1 MYTLLLI
8 SAILL
13 IIAATDNFISMFTAT
28 SIILFVVSAISLIF
42 APHSNVILNIIIAI
56 NVITDI
62 FVLAIISYRLY
73 QKAKVKANI
82 ALHLSASLL
91 YIAMIA
97 INLFKIFDLY
107 KYIIGINLYL
117 SLIVLSHLLG
127 NLIIKYK
134 KIDTDFDYIVV
145 LGGSMKGIELSELIK
160 QRMLTSFTY
169 YRTNKSIM
177 IFSGGKSNGDIEE
190 SVAMKNFAIEN
201 HIQDTDILLEK
212 LAMNT
217 MQNIEYVKKL
227 IQQQDTEC
235 DTKKVCVITNNFHAF
250 RTKLICNKMK
260 VNWTVIPT
268 QSNFNSKIST
278 YLIELLAA
286 IYLDIYLHIIMLIL
300 ITIIIGLVV

>member
-28 SIILFVVSAISLIF
+28 STILFVISAISLIF
-42 APHSNVILNIIIAI
+42 TPHSNVILNIIIAI
-56 NVITDI
+56 NVITNLFI
-62 FVLAIISYRLY
+62 LAIISYRLY

-82 ALHLSASLL
+82 ALHLTASIL
-91 YIAMIA
+91 YIAMI
-97 INLFKIFDLY
+97 IVNLFKIFDPY
-107 KYIIGINLYL
+107 KYIIGMNLYL
-117 SLIVLSHLLG
+117 SLMVLSHLLG

-160 QRMLTSFTY
+160 QRMFTSFAY

-190 SVAMKNFAIEN
+190 SVAMKNFAVQN
-201 HIQDTDILLEK
+201 NIQDTDILLEK

-217 MQNIEYVKKL
+217 MQNIQYVKKL
-227 IQQQDTEC
+227 IQQQDTDC
-235 DTKKVCVITNNFHAF
+235 DNKKVCVITNNFHAF

-260 VNWTVIPT
+260 VNWIVVPAESNPT
-268 QSNFNSKIST
+268 SKIST
-278 YLIELLAA
+278 YLIELVAA
-286 IYLDIYLHIIMLIL
+286 IYLDILIHITLIII
-300 ITIIIGLVV
+300 ITIIIGRFV

>member
-28 SIILFVVSAISLIF
+28 SIILFVVSAIRLIF

-56 NVITDI
+56 NVITDL
-62 FVLAIISYRLY
+62 FVLTIITYRLY

-91 YIAMIA
+91 YIAMI
-97 INLFKIFDLY
+97 IVNLFKIFDLY
-107 KYIIGINLYL
+107 KYIIGMNLYL
-117 SLIVLSHLLG
+117 SLMVLSHLLG
-127 NLIIKYK
+127 NLIIKYQK
-134 KIDTDFDYIVV
+134 NEKDFDYIVV

-160 QRMLTSFTY
+160 QRMLTSFAY
-169 YRTNKSIM
+169 YTTNKSIM

-227 IQQQDTEC
+227 IQQQDTDFE
-235 DTKKVCVITNNFHAF
+235 DKKICVITNNFHAF

-260 VNWTVIPT
+260 VKWTVIPT

-300 ITIIIGLVV
+300 ITILIGIVV

>member
-13 IIAATDNFISMFTAT
+13 IIASTDNFISMFTAT

-42 APHSNVILNIIIAI
+42 APHSNVILNIIVTI

-62 FVLAIISYRLY
+62 FVLTIISYRLY
-73 QKAKVKANI
+73 QKAKVKSNI

-91 YIAMIA
+91 YIAMI
-97 INLFKIFDLY
+97 IVNLFKIFDPY
-107 KYIIGINLYL
+107 KYIVGMNLYL
-117 SLIVLSHLLG
+117 SLMVLSHLLG
-127 NLIIKYK
+127 NLIIKYQK
-134 KIDTDFDYIVV
+134 NDKDFDYIVV

-160 QRMLTSFTY
+160 QRMLTSFAY
-169 YRTNKSIM
+169 YTTNKSIM

-201 HIQDTDILLEK
+201 HIQDTDIVLEK

-227 IQQQDTEC
+227 IQQQDTDFEN
-235 DTKKVCVITNNFHAF
+235 KKICVITNNFHAF

-268 QSNFNSKIST
+268 QSNLNSKIST

-300 ITIIIGLVV
+300 ITIIIGLVA

>member
-42 APHSNVILNIIIAI
+42 VPHSNVILSIIIAI

-62 FVLAIISYRLY
+62 FVITIISYRLY

-91 YIAMIA
+91 YIAMI
-97 INLFKIFDLY
+97 IVNLFKIFDPY
-107 KYIIGINLYL
+107 KYIIGMNLYL

-127 NLIIKYK
+127 NLIIKYQK
-134 KIDTDFDYIVV
+134 NDKDFDYIVV

-160 QRMLTSFTY
+160 QRMLTSFAY
-169 YRTNKSIM
+169 YTTNKSIM

-217 MQNIEYVKKL
+217 MQNIQYVKKL
-227 IQQQDTEC
+227 IQQQDTDFE
-235 DTKKVCVITNNFHAF
+235 DKKICVITNNFHAF

-268 QSNFNSKIST
+268 QSNLNSRIST

-300 ITIIIGLVV
+300 ITILIGIVV

>member
-42 APHSNVILNIIIAI
+42 TPHSNVILNIIIAI
-56 NVITDI
+56 NVITDL
-62 FVLAIISYRLY
+62 FVITIISYRLY

-82 ALHLSASLL
+82 ALHLSASIL
-91 YIAMIA
+91 YIAMI
-97 INLFKIFDLY
+97 IVNLFKIFDLY
-107 KYIIGINLYL
+107 KYIIGMNLYL
-117 SLIVLSHLLG
+117 SLMVLSHLLG
-127 NLIIKYK
+127 NLIIKYQK
-134 KIDTDFDYIVV
+134 NDTDFDYIVV

-160 QRMLTSFTY
+160 QRMLTSFAY
-169 YRTNKSIM
+169 YTTNKSIM

-227 IQQQDTEC
+227 IQQQDTDFE
-235 DTKKVCVITNNFHAF
+235 DKKICVITNNFHAF

-300 ITIIIGLVV
+300 ITIIIGLVA

>member
-1 MYTLLLI
+1 MYTLLLT

-28 SIILFVVSAISLIF
+28 SIVLFAISAIGLIF
-42 APHSNVILNIIIAI
+42 APRSNIILNIIIAI
-56 NVITDI
+56 NLITDLFI
-62 FVLAIISYRLY
+62 LAIISYRLY

-107 KYIIGINLYL
+107 KYIIGMNLYL
-117 SLIVLSHLLG
+117 SLIVLSNLLG
-127 NLIIKYK
+127 NFIIKHK
-134 KIDTDFDYIVV
+134 KIATDFDYIVV

-160 QRMLTSFTY
+160 QRMIKSFSY
-169 YRTNKSIM
+169 YKTNKNIF

-190 SVAMKNFAIEN
+190 SVAMKNFAVEN
-201 HIQDTDILLEK
+201 NIQDTDILLEK

-217 MQNIEYVKKL
+217 MQNIEYVRNL
-227 IQQQDTEC
+227 IQQQDENYNS
-235 DTKKVCVITNNFHAF
+235 KKVCVITNNFHAY

-260 VNWTVIPT
+260 VNWTVIPAE
-268 QSNFNSKIST
+268 SNLNSKINT

-286 IYLDIYLHIIMLIL
+286 IYLDIVLQIITLVI
-300 ITIIIGLVV
+300 ITIIIARFV

>member
-1 MYTLLLI
+1 MYILLLI

-13 IIAATDNFISMFTAT
+13 IIAATDDFISMFTAT

-42 APHSNVILNIIIAI
+42 TPHSNVILNIIIAI

-62 FVLAIISYRLY
+62 FVITIISYRLY

-91 YIAMIA
+91 YIAMI
-97 INLFKIFDLY
+97 IVNLFKIFDLY
-107 KYIIGINLYL
+107 KYIIGMNLYL

-127 NLIIKYK
+127 NLIIKYQK
-134 KIDTDFDYIVV
+134 NGKDFDYIVV

-160 QRMLTSFTY
+160 QRMLTSFAY
-169 YRTNKSIM
+169 YTTNKSIM

-227 IQQQDTEC
+227 IQQQDTDFEN
-235 DTKKVCVITNNFHAF
+235 KKICVITNNFHAF

-268 QSNFNSKIST
+268 QSNLNSKIST

-286 IYLDIYLHIIMLIL
+286 IYLDIYLHIILLIL
-300 ITIIIGLVV
+300 ITIIIGIVA

>member
-28 SIILFVVSAISLIF
+28 SIILFAISAISLIF
-42 APHSNVILNIIIAI
+42 VPHSNVILNIIIAI
-56 NVITDI
+56 NLITDL
-62 FVLAIISYRLY
+62 FVIAIISYRLY

-91 YIAMIA
+91 YIAMI
-97 INLFKIFDLY
+97 IVNLFKIFDLY
-107 KYIIGINLYL
+107 KYIIGMNLYL
-117 SLIVLSHLLG
+117 SLMVLSHLLG
-127 NLIIKYK
+127 NLIIKYQK
-134 KIDTDFDYIVV
+134 NGKDFDYIIV

-160 QRMLTSFTY
+160 QRMLTSFAY
-169 YRTNKSIM
+169 YTTNKSIM

-201 HIQDTDILLEK
+201 NIQDTDILLEK

-217 MQNIEYVKKL
+217 MQNIQYVKKL
-227 IQQQDTEC
+227 IQQQDKDFE
-235 DTKKVCVITNNFHAF
+235 DKKICVITNNFHAF

-286 IYLDIYLHIIMLIL
+286 IYLDISLHIILLIIISIL
-300 ITIIIGLVV
+300 IGLIV

>member
-13 IIAATDNFISMFTAT
+13 IIAATNNFISMFTAT

-56 NVITDI
+56 NVITDL
-62 FVLAIISYRLY
+62 FVITIISYRLY

-91 YIAMIA
+91 YIAMI
-97 INLFKIFDLY
+97 IVNLFKIFDLY
-107 KYIIGINLYL
+107 KYIIGMNLYL
-117 SLIVLSHLLG
+117 SLMVLSHLLG
-127 NLIIKYK
+127 NLIIKYQK
-134 KIDTDFDYIVV
+134 NEKDFDYIVV

-160 QRMLTSFTY
+160 QRMLTSFAY
-169 YRTNKSIM
+169 YTTNKSIM

-227 IQQQDTEC
+227 IQQQDT
-235 DTKKVCVITNNFHAF
+235 DFVDKKICVITNNFHAF

-268 QSNFNSKIST
+268 ESNFNSKIST

-300 ITIIIGLVV
+300 ITIIIELVV

>member
-42 APHSNVILNIIIAI
+42 TPHSNVILNIIIAI
-56 NVITDI
+56 NVITDL

-82 ALHLSASLL
+82 ALHLSASIL
-91 YIAMIA
+91 YIAMI
-97 INLFKIFDLY
+97 IVNLFKIFDPY
-107 KYIIGINLYL
+107 KYIIGMNLYL
-117 SLIVLSHLLG
+117 SLMALSHLLG
-127 NLIIKYK
+127 NLIIKYQK
-134 KIDTDFDYIVV
+134 NEKDFDYIIV

-160 QRMLTSFTY
+160 QRMLTSFAY
-169 YRTNKSIM
+169 YTTNKSIM

-217 MQNIEYVKKL
+217 MQNIQYVKKL
-227 IQQQDTEC
+227 IQQQDTDFE
-235 DTKKVCVITNNFHAF
+235 DKKICVITNNFHAF

-260 VNWTVIPT
+260 VNWTVVPAE
-268 QSNFNSKIST
+268 SNLNSKINT

-286 IYLDIYLHIIMLIL
+286 VYLDIVLHIITLVI
-300 ITIIIGLVV
+300 ITIIIGILV

>member
-42 APHSNVILNIIIAI
+42 VPHSNLILNIIIAI
-56 NVITDI
+56 NVITDL
-62 FVLAIISYRLY
+62 FVLTIISYRLY

-82 ALHLSASLL
+82 ALHLSASIL
-91 YIAMIA
+91 YIAMI
-97 INLFKIFDLY
+97 IVNLFKIFDPY
-107 KYIIGINLYL
+107 KYIIGMNLYL
-117 SLIVLSHLLG
+117 SLMVLSHLLG
-127 NLIIKYK
+127 NLIIKYQK
-134 KIDTDFDYIVV
+134 NGKDFDYIVV

-160 QRMLTSFTY
+160 QRMLTSFAY
-169 YRTNKSIM
+169 YTTNKSIM

-227 IQQQDTEC
+227 IQQQDTDFEH
-235 DTKKVCVITNNFHAF
+235 KKICVITNNFHAF

-286 IYLDIYLHIIMLIL
+286 IYLDIFLHIILLIL

>member
-13 IIAATDNFISMFTAT
+13 IIAATNNFISMFTAT

-56 NVITDI
+56 NVITDL
-62 FVLAIISYRLY
+62 FVITIISYRLY

-91 YIAMIA
+91 YIAMI
-97 INLFKIFDLY
+97 IVNLFKIFDLY
-107 KYIIGINLYL
+107 KYIIGMNLYL

-127 NLIIKYK
+127 NLIIKYQK
-134 KIDTDFDYIVV
+134 NEKDFDYIVV

-160 QRMLTSFTY
+160 QRMLTSFAY
-169 YRTNKSIM
+169 YTTNKSIM

-227 IQQQDTEC
+227 IQQQDTDFEN
-235 DTKKVCVITNNFHAF
+235 KKICVITNNFHAF

>member
-28 SIILFVVSAISLIF
+28 SIVLFVVSAISLIF
-42 APHSNVILNIIIAI
+42 VPHSNVILNIIVTI

-62 FVLAIISYRLY
+62 FVITIISYRLY

-91 YIAMIA
+91 YIAMI
-97 INLFKIFDLY
+97 IVNLFKIFDLY
-107 KYIIGINLYL
+107 KYIIGMNLYL

-127 NLIIKYK
+127 NLIIKYQK
-134 KIDTDFDYIVV
+134 NEKDFDYIIV

-160 QRMLTSFTY
+160 QRMLTSFAY
-169 YRTNKSIM
+169 YTTNKSIM

-217 MQNIEYVKKL
+217 MQNIQYVKKL
-227 IQQQDTEC
+227 IQQQDTDFE
-235 DTKKVCVITNNFHAF
+235 DKKICVITNNFHAF

-268 QSNFNSKIST
+268 ESNFNSKIST

-300 ITIIIGLVV
+300 ITIIIGIVV

>member
-28 SIILFVVSAISLIF
+28 SVILFVVSAISLIF
-42 APHSNVILNIIIAI
+42 VPHSNVILSIIIAI

-62 FVLAIISYRLY
+62 FVITIISYRLY

-82 ALHLSASLL
+82 TLHLSASIL

-107 KYIIGINLYL
+107 KYIIGMNLYL

-127 NLIIKYK
+127 NLIIKYQK
-134 KIDTDFDYIVV
+134 NGKDFDYIVV

-160 QRMLTSFTY
+160 QRMLTSFAY
-169 YRTNKSIM
+169 YTTNKSIM

-217 MQNIEYVKKL
+217 MQNIQYVKKL
-227 IQQQDTEC
+227 IQQQDTDFE
-235 DTKKVCVITNNFHAF
+235 DKKICVITNNFHAF

>member
-62 FVLAIISYRLY
+62 FVITIISYRLY

-91 YIAMIA
+91 YIAMI
-97 INLFKIFDLY
+97 IVNLFKIFDLY
-107 KYIIGINLYL
+107 KYIIGMNLYL
-117 SLIVLSHLLG
+117 SLMVLSDLLG
-127 NLIIKYK
+127 NLIIKYQK
-134 KIDTDFDYIVV
+134 NDTDFDYIIV

-160 QRMLTSFTY
+160 QRMLTSFAY

-190 SVAMKNFAIEN
+190 SVAMKNFAIKN

-227 IQQQDTEC
+227 IQQQDKDFE
-235 DTKKVCVITNNFHAF
+235 DKKICVITNNFHAF

-300 ITIIIGLVV
+300 ITIIIGLVA

>member
-42 APHSNVILNIIIAI
+42 VPHSNVILNIIIAI

-62 FVLAIISYRLY
+62 FVLTIISYRLY
-73 QKAKVKANI
+73 QKAKVKSNI

-91 YIAMIA
+91 YIAMI
-97 INLFKIFDLY
+97 IVNLFKIFDLY
-107 KYIIGINLYL
+107 KYIIGMNLYL
-117 SLIVLSHLLG
+117 SLMVLSHLLG
-127 NLIIKYK
+127 NLIIKYQK
-134 KIDTDFDYIVV
+134 NGKDFDYIIV

-160 QRMLTSFTY
+160 QRMLTSFAY
-169 YRTNKSIM
+169 YTTNKSIM

-190 SVAMKNFAIEN
+190 SLAMKNFAIEN

-227 IQQQDTEC
+227 IQQQDTDFE
-235 DTKKVCVITNNFHAF
+235 DKKICVITNNFHAF

-286 IYLDIYLHIIMLIL
+286 IYLDIYLHIILLIL

>member
-1 MYTLLLI
+1 MYALLLI

-28 SIILFVVSAISLIF
+28 SIVLFAISTIGIIF
-42 APHSNVILNIIIAI
+42 APRSNIILNIIVTI
-56 NVITDI
+56 NVITDVFI
-62 FVLAIISYRLY
+62 LAIISYRLY

-82 ALHLSASLL
+82 ALHLTASIL
-91 YIAMIA
+91 YIAMI
-97 INLFKIFDLY
+97 IVSLFKIFDLY
-107 KYIIGINLYL
+107 KYIIGMNLYL
-117 SLIVLSHLLG
+117 SLMVLSHLFG
-127 NLIIKYK
+127 NLIIKYQ

-160 QRMLTSFTY
+160 QRMLTSFAY

-190 SVAMKNFAIEN
+190 SVAMKNFAVQN
-201 HIQDTDILLEK
+201 NIQDTDILLEK

-217 MQNIEYVKKL
+217 MQNIQYVKNL
-227 IQQQDTEC
+227 IQQDTEC
-235 DTKKVCVITNNFHAF
+235 DNKKVCVITNNFHAF

-260 VNWTVIPT
+260 VNWTVVPA
-268 QSNFNSKIST
+268 QSNLNSKINT

-286 IYLDIYLHIIMLIL
+286 VYLDIILHIITLAIITIL
-300 ITIIIGLVV
+300 IGIIL

>member
-62 FVLAIISYRLY
+62 FVITIISYRLY

-91 YIAMIA
+91 YIAMI
-97 INLFKIFDLY
+97 IVNLFKIFDLY
-107 KYIIGINLYL
+107 KYIIGMNLYL
-117 SLIVLSHLLG
+117 SLMVLSHLLG
-127 NLIIKYK
+127 NLIIKYQK
-134 KIDTDFDYIVV
+134 FDTDFDYIVV

-160 QRMLTSFTY
+160 QRMLTSFAY
-169 YRTNKSIM
+169 YTTNKSIM

-227 IQQQDTEC
+227 IQQQDT
-235 DTKKVCVITNNFHAF
+235 DFVDKKICVITNNFHAF

-300 ITIIIGLVV
+300 ITIIIGLVA

>member
-28 SIILFVVSAISLIF
+28 STILFVISAISLIF
-42 APHSNVILNIIIAI
+42 TPHSNVILNIIIAI
-56 NVITDI
+56 NVITNLFI
-62 FVLAIISYRLY
+62 LAIISYRLY

-91 YIAMIA
+91 YLAMIA

-107 KYIIGINLYL
+107 KYIIGMNLYL

-134 KIDTDFDYIVV
+134 KITTDFDYIVV

-160 QRMLTSFTY
+160 QRMLTSFSY

-190 SVAMKNFAIEN
+190 SVAMKNFAVQN
-201 HIQDTDILLEK
+201 NIQDTDILLEK

-217 MQNIEYVKKL
+217 MQNIEYVKTL
-227 IQQQDTEC
+227 IQQQD
-235 DTKKVCVITNNFHAF
+235 
-250 RTKLICNKMK
+250 
-260 VNWTVIPT
+260 
-268 QSNFNSKIST
+268 
-278 YLIELLAA
+278 
-286 IYLDIYLHIIMLIL
+286 
-300 ITIIIGLVV
+300 

>member
-28 SIILFVVSAISLIF
+28 SIILFLVSAISLIF
-42 APHSNVILNIIIAI
+42 IPHSNVILNIIVTI

-62 FVLAIISYRLY
+62 FVLEIISYRLY

-91 YIAMIA
+91 YIAMI
-97 INLFKIFDLY
+97 IVNLFKIFDLY
-107 KYIIGINLYL
+107 KYIIGMNLYL
-117 SLIVLSHLLG
+117 SLMVLSHLLG
-127 NLIIKYK
+127 NLIIKYQK
-134 KIDTDFDYIVV
+134 NEKDFDYIVV

-160 QRMLTSFTY
+160 QRMLTSFAY
-169 YRTNKSIM
+169 YTTNKSIM

-217 MQNIEYVKKL
+217 MQNIQYVKKL
-227 IQQQDTEC
+227 IKQQDTDFE
-235 DTKKVCVITNNFHAF
+235 DKKICVITNNFHAF

>member
-13 IIAATDNFISMFTAT
+13 IIAATYNFISMFTAT

-42 APHSNVILNIIIAI
+42 VSHSNVILNIIISI
-56 NVITDI
+56 NVITDL

-82 ALHLSASLL
+82 ALHLSASIL
-91 YIAMIA
+91 YIAMI
-97 INLFKIFDLY
+97 IVNLFKIFDLY
-107 KYIIGINLYL
+107 KYIIGMNLYL
-117 SLIVLSHLLG
+117 SLMVLSHLLG
-127 NLIIKYK
+127 NLIIKYQK
-134 KIDTDFDYIVV
+134 NEKDFDYIVV

-160 QRMLTSFTY
+160 QRMLTSFAY
-169 YRTNKSIM
+169 YTTNKSIM

-217 MQNIEYVKKL
+217 TQNIEYVKKL
-227 IQQQDTEC
+227 IQQQDT
-235 DTKKVCVITNNFHAF
+235 DFVDKKICVITNNFHAF

-268 QSNFNSKIST
+268 QSNLNSKIST

-300 ITIIIGLVV
+300 ITIIIGIVV

>member
-42 APHSNVILNIIIAI
+42 TPHSNVILNIIIAI

-97 INLFKIFDLY
+97 INLFKIFDPY
-107 KYIIGINLYL
+107 KYIIGMNLYL
-117 SLIVLSHLLG
+117 SLMVLSHLLG
-127 NLIIKYK
+127 NLIIKYQK
-134 KIDTDFDYIVV
+134 FDTDFDYIIV

-160 QRMLTSFTY
+160 QRMLTSFAY
-169 YRTNKSIM
+169 YRTNKSIL

-217 MQNIEYVKKL
+217 MQNIQYVKKL
-227 IQQQDTEC
+227 IQQQDT
-235 DTKKVCVITNNFHAF
+235 DFVDKKICVITNNFHAF

-286 IYLDIYLHIIMLIL
+286 IYLDIYLHITMLIL

>member
-42 APHSNVILNIIIAI
+42 TPHSNVILNIIIAI
-56 NVITDI
+56 NVFTDI

-82 ALHLSASLL
+82 ALHLSASIL
-91 YIAMIA
+91 YIAMI
-97 INLFKIFDLY
+97 IVNLFKIFDLY
-107 KYIIGINLYL
+107 KYIIGMNLYL

-127 NLIIKYK
+127 NLIIKYQK
-134 KIDTDFDYIVV
+134 NEKDFDYIIV
-145 LGGSMKGIELSELIK
+145 LGGSMKGIDLSELIK
-160 QRMLTSFTY
+160 QRMLTSFAY
-169 YRTNKSIM
+169 YTTNKSIM

-217 MQNIEYVKKL
+217 MQNIQYVKKL
-227 IQQQDTEC
+227 IQQQDTDFE
-235 DTKKVCVITNNFHAF
+235 DKKICVITNNFHAF

-260 VNWTVIPT
+260 VNWTVIQT

-286 IYLDIYLHIIMLIL
+286 IYLDILLHIILLIL

>member
-42 APHSNVILNIIIAI
+42 VPHSNVILNIIIAI

-91 YIAMIA
+91 YIAMI
-97 INLFKIFDLY
+97 IVNLFKIFDLY
-107 KYIIGINLYL
+107 KYIIGMNLYL
-117 SLIVLSHLLG
+117 SLMVLSHLLG
-127 NLIIKYK
+127 NLIIKYQK
-134 KIDTDFDYIVV
+134 NGKDFDYIVV
-145 LGGSMKGIELSELIK
+145 LGGSMKGIELSDLIK
-160 QRMLTSFTY
+160 QRMLTSFAY
-169 YRTNKSIM
+169 YTTNKSIM

-227 IQQQDTEC
+227 IQQQDTDFE
-235 DTKKVCVITNNFHAF
+235 DKKICVITNNFHAF

-268 QSNFNSKIST
+268 QSNLNSKIST

-286 IYLDIYLHIIMLIL
+286 IYLDIYLHITMLIL

>member
-42 APHSNVILNIIIAI
+42 TPHSNVILNIIIAI
-56 NVITDI
+56 NVITDL

-91 YIAMIA
+91 YIAMI
-97 INLFKIFDLY
+97 IVNLFKIFDLY
-107 KYIIGINLYL
+107 KYIIGMNLYL

-127 NLIIKYK
+127 NLIIKYQK
-134 KIDTDFDYIVV
+134 FDTDFDYIVV

-160 QRMLTSFTY
+160 QRMLTSFAY
-169 YRTNKSIM
+169 YTTNKSIM

-217 MQNIEYVKKL
+217 MQNIQYVKKL
-227 IQQQDTEC
+227 IQQQDTDFE
-235 DTKKVCVITNNFHAF
+235 DKKICVITNNFHAF

-278 YLIELLAA
+278 YLIELSAA
-286 IYLDIYLHIIMLIL
+286 IYLDIYLHIILLIL

>member
-28 SIILFVVSAISLIF
+28 SIILFAVSAISLIF
-42 APHSNVILNIIIAI
+42 TPHSNVILNIIIAI
-56 NVITDI
+56 NVITDLFI
-62 FVLAIISYRLY
+62 LAIISYRLY

-97 INLFKIFDLY
+97 INLFKIFDPY
-107 KYIIGINLYL
+107 KYIIGMNLYL
-117 SLIVLSHLLG
+117 SLMVLSHLLG
-127 NLIIKYK
+127 NLIIKYQK
-134 KIDTDFDYIVV
+134 FDTDFDYIVV

-160 QRMLTSFTY
+160 QRMLTSFAY
-169 YRTNKSIM
+169 YTTNKSIM

-227 IQQQDTEC
+227 IQQQDT
-235 DTKKVCVITNNFHAF
+235 DFVDKKICVITNNFHAF

>member
-28 SIILFVVSAISLIF
+28 SIILFVVSSISLIF
-42 APHSNVILNIIIAI
+42 TPHSNVILNIIIAN

-62 FVLAIISYRLY
+62 FVITIISYRLY

-91 YIAMIA
+91 YIAMI
-97 INLFKIFDLY
+97 IVNLFKIFDLY
-107 KYIIGINLYL
+107 KYIIGMNLYL
-117 SLIVLSHLLG
+117 SLMVLSHLLG
-127 NLIIKYK
+127 NLIIKYQK
-134 KIDTDFDYIVV
+134 NDTDFDYIVV
-145 LGGSMKGIELSELIK
+145 LGGSMKGIELSDLIK
-160 QRMLTSFTY
+160 QRMLTSFAY
-169 YRTNKSIM
+169 YTTNKSIM
-177 IFSGGKSNGDIEE
+177 IFSGGKSNGNIEE

-227 IQQQDTEC
+227 IQQQDTDFE
-235 DTKKVCVITNNFHAF
+235 DKKICVITNNFHAF

-268 QSNFNSKIST
+268 LSNLNSKIST

>member
-42 APHSNVILNIIIAI
+42 VPHSNVILNIIIAI
-56 NVITDI
+56 NVITDL
-62 FVLAIISYRLY
+62 FVITIISYRLY

-91 YIAMIA
+91 YIAMI
-97 INLFKIFDLY
+97 IVNLFKIFDLY
-107 KYIIGINLYL
+107 KYIIGMNLYL
-117 SLIVLSHLLG
+117 SLMVLSHLLG
-127 NLIIKYK
+127 NLIIKYQK
-134 KIDTDFDYIVV
+134 FDTDFDYIVV

-160 QRMLTSFTY
+160 QRMLTSFAY
-169 YRTNKSIM
+169 YTTNKTIM

-217 MQNIEYVKKL
+217 MQNIQYVKKM
-227 IQQQDTEC
+227 IQQQDTDFE
-235 DTKKVCVITNNFHAF
+235 DKKICVITNNFHAF

-300 ITIIIGLVV
+300 ITIIIGLVA

>member
-28 SIILFVVSAISLIF
+28 SIILFAVSAISLIF
-42 APHSNVILNIIIAI
+42 TPHSNVILNIIIAI
-56 NVITDI
+56 NVITDL
-62 FVLAIISYRLY
+62 FVITIISYRLY

-97 INLFKIFDLY
+97 INLFKIFDPY
-107 KYIIGINLYL
+107 KYIIGMNLYL
-117 SLIVLSHLLG
+117 SLMVLSHLLG
-127 NLIIKYK
+127 NLIIKYQK
-134 KIDTDFDYIVV
+134 FDTDFDYIVV

-160 QRMLTSFTY
+160 QRMLTSFAY
-169 YRTNKSIM
+169 YTTNKSIM

-227 IQQQDTEC
+227 IQQQDT
-235 DTKKVCVITNNFHAF
+235 DFVDKKICVITNNFHAF

>member
-62 FVLAIISYRLY
+62 FVLAIITYRLY

-91 YIAMIA
+91 YIAI
-97 INLFKIFDLY
+97 IIVNLFKIFDLY
-107 KYIIGINLYL
+107 KYIIGMNLYL
-117 SLIVLSHLLG
+117 SLMVLSHLLG
-127 NLIIKYK
+127 NLIIKYQK
-134 KIDTDFDYIVV
+134 SDTDFDYIVV

-160 QRMLTSFTY
+160 QRMLTSFAY
-169 YRTNKSIM
+169 YTTNKSIM

-217 MQNIEYVKKL
+217 MQNIQYVKKL
-227 IQQQDTEC
+227 IQQQDTDFE
-235 DTKKVCVITNNFHAF
+235 DKKICVITNNFHAF

-300 ITIIIGLVV
+300 ITTIIGLVV

>member
-28 SIILFVVSAISLIF
+28 STILFVISAISLIF
-42 APHSNVILNIIIAI
+42 TPHSNVILNIIIAI
-56 NVITDI
+56 NVITNLFI
-62 FVLAIISYRLY
+62 LAIISYRLY

-107 KYIIGINLYL
+107 KYIIGMNLYL

-127 NLIIKYK
+127 NLIIKYQ
-134 KIDTDFDYIVV
+134 KISTDFDYIVV
-145 LGGSMKGIELSELIK
+145 LGGSMKGIELSDLIK
-160 QRMLTSFTY
+160 QRMLTSFAY

-190 SVAMKNFAIEN
+190 SVAMKNFAVEN

-217 MQNIEYVKKL
+217 MQNIEYVRNL
-227 IQQQDTEC
+227 IQQQDENC
-235 DTKKVCVITNNFHAF
+235 NSKKVCVITNNFHAY

-260 VNWTVIPT
+260 VNWTVVPAESNPT
-268 QSNFNSKIST
+268 SKINT

-286 IYLDIYLHIIMLIL
+286 IYLDILIHIILIII
-300 ITIIIGLVV
+300 ITIIIGRFV

>member
-28 SIILFVVSAISLIF
+28 STILFVISAISLIF
-42 APHSNVILNIIIAI
+42 TPHSNVILNIIIAI
-56 NVITDI
+56 NIITDI
-62 FVLAIISYRLY
+62 FILTVTSYRLY

-82 ALHLSASLL
+82 ALHLTASIL
-91 YIAMIA
+91 YIAMI
-97 INLFKIFDLY
+97 IVNLFKIFDPY
-107 KYIIGINLYL
+107 KYIIGMNLYL
-117 SLIVLSHLLG
+117 SLMVLSHLLG

-160 QRMLTSFTY
+160 QRMFTSFAY

-190 SVAMKNFAIEN
+190 SVAMKNFAVQN
-201 HIQDTDILLEK
+201 NIQDTDILLEK

-217 MQNIEYVKKL
+217 MQNIQYVKKL
-227 IQQQDTEC
+227 IQQQDTDC
-235 DTKKVCVITNNFHAF
+235 DNKKVCVITNNFHAF

-260 VNWTVIPT
+260 VNWTVVPAE
-268 QSNFNSKIST
+268 SNLNSKINT

-286 IYLDIYLHIIMLIL
+286 IYLDIVLHIITLVIITIL
-300 ITIIIGLVV
+300 IGIIL

>member
-42 APHSNVILNIIIAI
+42 VPNSNVILNIIIAI

-62 FVLAIISYRLY
+62 FVITIISYRLY

-91 YIAMIA
+91 YIAMI
-97 INLFKIFDLY
+97 IVNLFKIFDLY
-107 KYIIGINLYL
+107 KYIIGMNLYL
-117 SLIVLSHLLG
+117 SLMVLSHLLG

-134 KIDTDFDYIVV
+134 KITTDFDYIVV

-160 QRMLTSFTY
+160 QRMLTSFAY
-169 YRTNKSIM
+169 YTTNKSIM

-227 IQQQDTEC
+227 IQQQDT
-235 DTKKVCVITNNFHAF
+235 DFVDKKICVITNNFHAF

-268 QSNFNSKIST
+268 ESNFNSKIST

-300 ITIIIGLVV
+300 ITILIGIVV

>member
-42 APHSNVILNIIIAI
+42 VPHSNVILNIIVTI

-62 FVLAIISYRLY
+62 FVLAIITYRLY

-107 KYIIGINLYL
+107 KYIIGMNLYL
-117 SLIVLSHLLG
+117 SLMVLSHLLG
-127 NLIIKYK
+127 NLIIKYQK
-134 KIDTDFDYIVV
+134 FDTDFDYIIV

-160 QRMLTSFTY
+160 QRMLTSFAY
-169 YRTNKSIM
+169 YTTNKSIM

-217 MQNIEYVKKL
+217 MQNIQYVKKL
-227 IQQQDTEC
+227 IQQQDT
-235 DTKKVCVITNNFHAF
+235 DFVDKKICVITNNFHAF

-300 ITIIIGLVV
+300 ITIIIGIVV